1 MLYVNAY
8 KLYNNCF
15 LLFCF
20 RKSLRLEPISPL
32 APSSSSCSS
41 KESFNVDVVTP
52 ALACLNLSPAKTV
65 GSVRLPS
72 SSAAKFIPG
81 HRKCRSLGTKYD
93 YVFLLFSF
101 YNISPYLIIH
111 WSFHILI
118 FLFFLSSLKKIM
130 SLYHLL
136 CHPPP
141 QTKLFN
147 LTHHW
152 ICLKM

>member
-93 YVFLLFSF
+93 DVLFF
-101 YNISPYLIIH
+101 
-111 WSFHILI
+111 ILI
-118 FLFFLSSLKKIM
+118 LYITLFNHSLVISYFNIFILPLLPKKM
-130 SLYHLL
+130 SLSHLL

>member
-15 LLFCF
+15 LLLFCF

-93 YVFLLFSF
+93 YVFFKLFSF
-101 YNISPYLIIH
+101 YISPLFNHSLVISYFNL
-111 WSFHILI
+111 FILP
-118 FLFFLSSLKKIM
+118 LLPQKNVTVSSLM
-130 SLYHLL
+130 
-136 CHPPP
+136 PPTTNKTLQSP
-141 QTKLFN
+141 TIGFV
-147 LTHHW
+147 
-152 ICLKM
+152 

>member
-1 MLYVNAY
+1 M
-8 KLYNNCF
+8 
-15 LLFCF
+15 LFCF

-118 FLFFLSSLKKIM
+118 FLFFLSSLKK
-130 SLYHLL
+130 
-136 CHPPP
+136 CHC
-141 QTKLFN
+141 LISYA
-147 LTHHW
+147 THHHKQNSS
-152 ICLKM
+152 ISPTIGFV